1 MVLGAT
7 DTGKLYPA
15 VVILGGKELSKIKED
30 KKKTYTKE
38 EREEIN
44 QKNKEIERRMCMGE
58 EWKPSSIEIK
68 KDPKAFKTLS
78 HYRK

>member
-1 MVLGAT
+1 LVLGAT
-7 DTGKLYPA
+7 DTGKLYPP

-58 EWKPSSIEIK
+58 EW
-68 KDPKAFKTLS
+68 
-78 HYRK
+78 

>member
-1 MVLGAT
+1 LVLGAT
-7 DTGKLYPA
+7 DTGKLYPP
-15 VVILGGKELSKIKED
+15 VVILGGKELSKIKEN

-58 EWKPSSIEIK
+58 EW
-68 KDPKAFKTLS
+68 
-78 HYRK
+78 